1 MPSSE
6 SIQVTLEESRYDRQE
21 RVSWWDQKRLKEAR
35 VLVVGAGALGNEV
48 VKNLVLVGVGNI
60 AVVDMDTIES
70 SNLARCVFFRPEDEG
85 QAKATVLAKRA
96 GELNKDA
103 VITGI
108 VDDIR
113 VFGTGIGSRVDVIVG
128 ALDNREARLF
138 CNRLAARNGVRWV
151 DGAIEAL
158 SGVARVFYPPESCY
172 ECTLSEGDWE
182 ALAHRQSCRLLSRDE
197 LNSGKVPTTA
207 STSSVIAGIQSQ
219 EVIKILHRDRV
230 GVTPLKGGIVFDGA
244 NNDSYPIKYPTNED
258 CMAHEEFSPRVE
270 FEMSE
275 PEFESVDANFLVK
288 KLFGDD
294 QNAVVSLGDDHVI
307 GWNCTKCEAIS
318 PEGRAATLIKWGDGL
333 CPDCQEP
340 RMPTLLT
347 SIEVPGDYSSIPLS
361 QLGVRKDEILSVRKG
376 SDERFAWIAIPDRRL
391 PNEWSKTRTLVEDA
405 SV

>member
-1 MPSSE
+1 VTSSD

-60 AVVDMDTIES
+60 AVIDMDFIES

-85 QAKATVLAKRA
+85 QAKASVLAKRA
-96 GELNKDA
+96 GELNKDV

-151 DGAIEAL
+151 DGAIEAM
-158 SGVARVFYPPESCY
+158 SGVARVFFPPSSCY

-219 EVIKILHRDRV
+219 EVVKILHRDRI
-230 GVTPLKGGIVFDGA
+230 GVAPLQGGIVFDGA
-244 NNDSYPIKYPTNED
+244 NNDTYTIKYPSNED
-258 CMAHEEFSPRVE
+258 CMAHEEFTPRVE
-270 FEMSE
+270 IELT
-275 PEFESVDANFLVK
+275 ESDFHSIDANFLVK
-288 KLFGDD
+288 KLFGEEK
-294 QNAVVSLGDDHVI
+294 NAIVSLGDDHVV
-307 GWNCTKCEAIS
+307 GWNCTKCEVIS
-318 PEGRAATLIKWGDGL
+318 PEGRAATLIKWGDGI
-333 CPDCQEP
+333 CSKCQEP

-347 SIEVPGDYSSIPLS
+347 SIQVPGEYSSIPLS
-361 QLGVRKDEILSVRKG
+361 QLGVRRDEILSVRMG
-376 SDERFAWIAIPDRRL
+376 VDERYVWLGIPDKRL
-391 PNEWSKTRTLVEDA
+391 PNEWTKTRTLVEDEN
-405 SV
+405 V